1 MMARRSARQ
10 ITPTLSDGSAVLLA
24 ARGAIGESPRSGF
37 EWRSHITI
45 VHGLSASIAC
55 SLRAGLHKRNPALRR
70 SVAMPLDF
78 QEGVW
83 LASGLHALPAMMR
96 MQPHSEFSGVP
107 VPASAT
113 PIAIELSEAS
123 VTFGRGDR
131 AVPALATTSLRIAD
145 GEFVALVGPSGC
157 GKSTILR
164 LVSGLVQP
172 STGVVIVGGR
182 EVAAR
187 ALRVGMAFQNPTMLP
202 WMTIERNIMLP
213 LKIVEPFRSQFRKL
227 RKTAFRDKANAL
239 LEQVGLKGFGNRYP
253 WQLSGGMLQRANLCR
268 ALIHEPRM
276 LLLDEPFGA
285 LDQFTREELWSILQD
300 LWIAHRPTVLLVTH
314 DLREA
319 AFLGS
324 RICVMSARPG
334 RILDDSQVTFARP
347 RTVAMT
353 FEPDFVALNQKLRA
367 FIVDARTASAQG
379 AA

>member
-1 MMARRSARQ
+1 
-10 ITPTLSDGSAVLLA
+10 
-24 ARGAIGESPRSGF
+24 
-37 EWRSHITI
+37 
-45 VHGLSASIAC
+45 
-55 SLRAGLHKRNPALRR
+55 
-70 SVAMPLDF
+70 
-78 QEGVW
+78 
-83 LASGLHALPAMMR
+83 MR
-96 MQPHSEFSGVP
+96 MQPNAQFDGQPVSEE
-107 VPASAT
+107 SAA
-113 PIAIELSEAS
+113 IAIELSEAS

-131 AVPALATTSLRIAD
+131 AVPALSKTTLKIAD

-172 STGVVIVGGR
+172 TSGVVIVGGR

-213 LKIVEPFRSQFRKL
+213 LKIVEPFRSNFRKL

-239 LEQVGLKGFGNRYP
+239 LEQVGLKGFGSHFP

-268 ALIHEPRM
+268 ALIHEPRL

-285 LDQFTREELWSILQD
+285 LDQFTREELWAILQN
-300 LWIAHRPTVLLVTH
+300 LWMTHKPTVLLVTH

-319 AFLGS
+319 GFLAS

-334 RILDDSQVTFARP
+334 RILDDSRVEFARP
-347 RTVAMT
+347 RIVDMT
-353 FEPDFVALNQKLRA
+353 FEPEFVALNQKLRA
-367 FIVDARTASAQG
+367 FIEDARSAAQQRTG
-379 AA
+379 